1 MLYMQL
7 RQQITIDH
15 AHAGVVKMIPGPAG
29 YKNCTEKG
37 SCGLPLFQLKMPEEG
52 LLK

>member
-15 AHAGVVKMIPGPAG
+15 AHPGVVTMIPGPAG
-29 YKNCTEKG
+29 YENWAEKG
-37 SCGLPLFQLKMPEEG
+37 SCGLPLFQLKMQ
-52 LLK
+52 